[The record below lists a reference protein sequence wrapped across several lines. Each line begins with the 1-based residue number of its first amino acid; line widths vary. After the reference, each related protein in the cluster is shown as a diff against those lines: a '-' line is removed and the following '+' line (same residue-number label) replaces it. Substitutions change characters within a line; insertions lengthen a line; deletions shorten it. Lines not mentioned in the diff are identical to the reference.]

1 LSGLRDAHAIVDV
14 LDSRS
19 AFSDVFDCVLHT
31 SFRDRPLENHQTFA
45 DFDHDLAGVDVSG
58 LHQLL
63 ADVFLDP
70 FIGSLIAFR
79 SAALCAALLVPSGLT
94 PTARLSAPGT
104 AVRLAAFR
112 TVAPV

>member
-1 LSGLRDAHAIVDV
+1 LSALRYAHAIVDI

-19 AFSDVFDCVLHT
+19 GFSDVFDRVLHT
-31 SFRDRPLENHQTFA
+31 PFRDRSFENHHTFG

-70 FIGSLIAFR
+70 LIGSLIAFGA
-79 SAALCAALLVPSGLT
+79 AALRAALLVPSSLT
-94 PTARLSAPGT
+94 GSARVRASATALRLT
-104 AVRLAAFR
+104 AFR
-112 TVAPV
+112 TVTPV